1 MNPIPALTVG
11 FPLAQE
17 SPPFYDQAWFND
29 NLPPIGR
36 WINDAINWLAVN
48 LSTFWDV
55 VAWPIDTLLSSST
68 DFLIWLPWPIV
79 IVALVA
85 IGWSVRTWKVGV
97 GSGAALLGVGFL
109 GPDYWNLGMQTF
121 SMIITAVLFCVLL
134 GMPLGILA
142 ARNDDADSAIRP
154 LLDAMQTIHPF
165 VYLLPAVFFFGIGTV
180 PGVIVTVIFAMPPM
194 VRLTNL
200 GIRQVPSDVVE
211 AARAFGTRDM
221 QLLREIQLPL
231 ARQTILAGL
240 NQTLMLSLS
249 MVVIAAL
256 IAAGGIGQAILRGV
270 QNADNAQAGTSGIA
284 VLLIALILDRISQP
298 SKTQDA

>member
-1 MNPIPALTVG
+1 MNPISALTVG
-11 FPLAQE
+11 FALAQE

-48 LSTFWDV
+48 LSTFWDI

-79 IVALVA
+79 IVALIA

-142 ARNDDADSAIRP
+142 ARSDDADSAIRP

-211 AARAFGTRDM
+211 AARAFGTRDI

>member
-1 MNPIPALTVG
+1 MRIL
-11 FPLAQE
+11 FLAQE
-17 SPPFYDQAWFND
+17 SVPFYDEAWFNE

-48 LSTFWDV
+48 LSSFWDV
-55 VAWPIDTLLSSST
+55 VAWPIETLLSSFT
-68 DFLIWLPWPIV
+68 GFLQWLAWPLV
-79 IVALVA
+79 ILAVVA
-85 IGWSVRTWKVGV
+85 IGWGARNWRVGL
-97 GSGAALLGVGFL
+97 GSGLALLGVGFL

-121 SMIITAVLFCVLL
+121 SMIITAVVFCLVI
-134 GMPLGILA
+134 GMPLGVLA
-142 ARNDDADSAIRP
+142 ARSDRADSTIRP

-200 GIRQVPSDVVE
+200 GIRGVSPDVVE
-211 AARAFGTRDM
+211 AARAFGTRDL

-231 ARQTILAGL
+231 ARPTILAGL

-284 VLLIALILDRISQP
+284 VLLIALVLDRISQP
-298 SKTQDA
+298 GRSAS

>member
-1 MNPIPALTVG
+1 MTPLISIPLNPTTAAV
-11 FPLAQE
+11 
-17 SPPFYDQAWFND
+17 PFYDQAWFNE

-36 WINDAINWLAVN
+36 WINDTINWLAVN
-48 LSTFWDV
+48 LSTFWDI
-55 VAWPIDTLLSSST
+55 VAWPIETLLDSST
-68 DFLIWLPWPIV
+68 DFLIWLPWPV
-79 IVALVA
+79 VVLALVA
-85 IGWSVRTWKVGV
+85 IGWTVRTWKVGV
-97 GSGAALLGVGFL
+97 GSGAALVGVGFL

-121 SMIITAVLFCVLL
+121 SMIVTAVIFCVLI

-142 ARNDDADSAIRP
+142 ARNDTADSAIRP

-211 AARAFGTRDM
+211 AARAFGTKDM

-231 ARQTILAGL
+231 ARPTILAGL

-298 SKTQDA
+298 SRAQDA

>member
-1 MNPIPALTVG
+1 MTPPISIPVNPATAAV
-11 FPLAQE
+11 
-17 SPPFYDQAWFND
+17 PFYDQAWFNE

-36 WINDAINWLAVN
+36 WINDTINWLAVN
-48 LSTFWDV
+48 LSTFWDI
-55 VAWPIDTLLSSST
+55 VAWPIETLLDSST

-79 IVALVA
+79 VLALIA
-85 IGWSVRTWKVGV
+85 IGWTVRTWKVGV
-97 GSGAALLGVGFL
+97 GSGAALVGVGFL

-121 SMIITAVLFCVLL
+121 SMIVTAVIFCVLI

-142 ARNDDADSAIRP
+142 ARNDTADSAIRP

-231 ARQTILAGL
+231 ARPTILAGL

-298 SKTQDA
+298 SRAQKT

>member
-1 MNPIPALTVG
+1 MRTL
-11 FPLAQE
+11 FLAQE
-17 SPPFYDQAWFND
+17 SVPFYDEAWFNE

-55 VAWPIDTLLSSST
+55 VAWPIETLLTSFT
-68 DFLIWLPWPIV
+68 GFLQWVAWPLIILAV
-79 IVALVA
+79 VA
-85 IGWSVRTWKVGV
+85 IGWGARNWKVGL

-121 SMIITAVLFCVLL
+121 SMIITAVTFCLVI
-134 GMPLGILA
+134 GMPLGVLA
-142 ARNDDADSAIRP
+142 ARSDRADSTIRP

-200 GIRQVPSDVVE
+200 GIRGVSPDVVE
-211 AARAFGTRDM
+211 AARAFGTRDL

-231 ARQTILAGL
+231 ARPTILAGL

-284 VLLIALILDRISQP
+284 VLLIALVLDRISQP
-298 SKTQDA
+298 SRSAS